1 MMSGVGA
8 PSGMYSGM
16 VNVQHVDGQGAPVP
30 EGGVL
35 SAPARGRGLQS
46 LKWV

>member
-16 VNVQHVDGQGAPVP
+16 VNVQRVDGQGAPVP
-30 EGGVL
+30 EGAVL
-35 SAPARGRGLQS
+35 SGAARGRGLQS